1 MSTLHQEEA
10 SASHLKRC
18 EEVHEDRS
26 VYRFAWSGY
35 FAPFLFLGR
44 CVHIARR
51 SGGQLTND
59 AIRYREVR
67 LIESDGDM
75 IGVVSIDEAK
85 KRAED
90 QNLDLVL
97 IANNPE
103 NPVCKIMD
111 YGKFLFEKSKKEKE
125 ARKNQKVTEVKEV
138 GMKLTTEE
146 HDLNVKVKNACRFL
160 KDGDRV
166 KVLVKYRGREMAYQY
181 QGYAVM
187 EKFAKACEELGQ
199 IDRPPKIEG
208 RNMVMY
214 LAPKKE

>member
-1 MSTLHQEEA
+1 MNN
-10 SASHLKRC
+10 RC
-18 EEVHEDRS
+18 FPIGVERMIRS
-26 VYRFAWSGY
+26 IFIFRR
-35 FAPFLFLGR
+35 R
-44 CVHIARR
+44 CVHIARQ

-59 AIRYREVR
+59 AIRFREVR

-75 IGVVSIDEAK
+75 VGVVPIDEAK
-85 KRAED
+85 KRAAD
-90 QNLDLVL
+90 QDLDLVL

-125 ARKNQKVTEVKEV
+125 ARKNQKVTEIKEI
-138 GMKLTTEE
+138 GMKLTTED

-160 KDGDRV
+160 EDGDRV
-166 KVLVKYRGREMAYQY
+166 KVLIKYRGREMAYQS

-187 EKFAKACEELGQ
+187 DKFAKACEELGQ
-199 IDRPPKIEG
+199 IEKAPKVEG